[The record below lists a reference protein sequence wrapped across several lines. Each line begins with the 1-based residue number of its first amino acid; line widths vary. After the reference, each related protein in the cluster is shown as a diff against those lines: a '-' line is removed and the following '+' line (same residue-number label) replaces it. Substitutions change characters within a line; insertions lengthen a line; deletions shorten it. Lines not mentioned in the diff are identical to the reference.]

1 MHGLFLYLV
10 RVKVFFLKWSFN
22 LCGGKSG
29 EKSVACIRSDAAH
42 SCGRKGLHISIYQIL
57 QLHSFLVWPVHLL
70 NLTQSQNE
78 NRHFPITEYQIYD
91 KPRHENS
98 VFKEVGRE

>member
-1 MHGLFLYLV
+1 M
-10 RVKVFFLKWSFN
+10 
-22 LCGGKSG
+22 
-29 EKSVACIRSDAAH
+29 D
-42 SCGRKGLHISIYQIL
+42 QIL

-78 NRHFPITEYQIYD
+78 NRDFPITEHQIYD

-98 VFKEVGRE
+98 VFKEVERE